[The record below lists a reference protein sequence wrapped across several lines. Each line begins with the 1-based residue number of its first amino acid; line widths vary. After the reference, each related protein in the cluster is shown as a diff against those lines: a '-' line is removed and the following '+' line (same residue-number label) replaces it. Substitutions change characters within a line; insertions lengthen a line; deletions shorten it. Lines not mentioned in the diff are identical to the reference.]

1 MYNSHVL
8 SLSRFSSHPLHPP
21 NSALLSGVLPPS
33 TRCFLCYT
41 VQVSESYREERA
53 IYILKRHL
61 NTTEELLFLLCKD
74 LQLYSSTVQIRG
86 CVFTTGMCRIPL
98 IRILMVQNLC
108 NDAELW
114 MEFVLVLHHDWLR
127 STLLLCIIIVIKAD
141 PLHSMPSFFH
151 CFSAEMNRQA

>member
-86 CVFTTGMCRIPL
+86 CVFPTGMCRIMNGVCFGFAPWL
-98 IRILMVQNLC
+98 AKEHFAFM
-108 NDAELW
+108 
-114 MEFVLVLHHDWLR
+114 HHHR
-127 STLLLCIIIVIKAD
+127 HKKGD